1 MFSISAFFGFVKPSF
16 EQGVFQDFGE
26 FEMRGSLDHGA
37 RGRTQERGSEPPFS
51 ALSAVSVC
59 SALQNAL
66 PANNLK
72 HAL

>member
-37 RGRTQERGSEPPFS
+37 RGRAQKRGREPPFS
-51 ALSAVSVC
+51 ALSAASVF
-59 SALQNAL
+59 STLQNAL

-72 HAL
+72 RIL